1 MCQPTTFG
9 VRMPFILDICDDE
22 PFEIRVHKNDLEI
35 LATVPIG
42 HDPEKG
48 HLYSAHVGL
57 IRLEPF
63 EGPNKTEL
71 MFDIIETNDIGN
83 LFIDNGFETQRFLVG
98 TDRTTVLEV
107 ICGVTANIV
116 SQRQPDAIVMTTS
129 QSNLPDKALSKYGYV
144 SEAIRSAG
152 YQGGEGNSFNG
163 QRIWM
168 FVKC

>member
-1 MCQPTTFG
+1 
-9 VRMPFILDICDDE
+9 MPFILDICDDE

-42 HDPEKG
+42 HDPKNER
-48 HLYSAHVGL
+48 LYSAHVAL

-63 EGPNKTEL
+63 EGLHKSEL
-71 MFDIIETNDIGN
+71 MFDIIETKHDDNI
-83 LFIDNGFETQRFLVG
+83 FIDNGIETKRFLVG
-98 TDRTTVLEV
+98 ADRTAVLEV
-107 ICGVTANIV
+107 ICGVTSNIV

-129 QSNLPDKALSKYGYV
+129 QPNLPAKALSKYGHI

-152 YQGGEGNSFNG
+152 YEGGEGNSFNG

>member
-1 MCQPTTFG
+1 
-9 VRMPFILDICDDE
+9 MPFILDICDDE

-42 HDPEKG
+42 HDPDNG

-63 EGPNKTEL
+63 EGLNKSEV
-71 MFDIIETNDIGN
+71 MFDIIETNADGSQ
-83 LFIDNGFETQRFLVG
+83 FIDNGLETQRFLVG
-98 TDRTTVLEV
+98 TDRTAVLDV

-116 SQRQPDAIVMTTS
+116 SQRQPDAIAMTTS
-129 QSNLPDKALSKYGYV
+129 QSHLPDKALNKYGYV
-144 SEAIRSAG
+144 SKAIRSAG
-152 YQGGEGNSFNG
+152 YQGGEGNSYNG

>member
-1 MCQPTTFG
+1 
-9 VRMPFILDICDDE
+9 MPFIFDICDDE

-42 HDPEKG
+42 HDPENG

-63 EGPNKTEL
+63 EGPNKCEL
-71 MFDIIETNDIGN
+71 LFDIVETNN
-83 LFIDNGFETQRFLVG
+83 ERSQFIDNGLETQRFLVG
-98 TDRTTVLEV
+98 PDRTAVLEV

-116 SQRQPDAIVMTTS
+116 SQRPPDAIVMTTS
-129 QSNLPDKALSKYGYV
+129 QSNLPDKALNKYGYV
-144 SEAIRSAG
+144 SEAIRRVG
-152 YQGGEGNSFNG
+152 YDGGESDSFYG

>member
-1 MCQPTTFG
+1 
-9 VRMPFILDICDDE
+9 MPFILDICDDE
-22 PFEIRVHKNDLEI
+22 PFEIRVHKNELEI

-42 HDPEKG
+42 HDPENG

-63 EGPNKTEL
+63 EGPNKSEV
-71 MFDIIETNDIGN
+71 MFDIIETSDDGSP
-83 LFIDNGFETQRFLVG
+83 FIDNGFETQGFLVG
-98 TDRTTVLEV
+98 TDRTAVLEV

-129 QSNLPDKALSKYGYV
+129 QPNLPEKALIKYEYV

-152 YQGGEGNSFNG
+152 YEGGEGNSFTG

>member
-1 MCQPTTFG
+1 
-9 VRMPFILDICDDE
+9 MPFILDIYEDE
-22 PFEIRVHKNDLEI
+22 PFEIRVHKNEFEI

-42 HDPEKG
+42 HDPENG

-57 IRLEPF
+57 IRLKPF
-63 EGPNKTEL
+63 EGPNNSEL
-71 MFDIIETNDIGN
+71 MFDIIETNDDGSQ
-83 LFIDNGFETQRFLVG
+83 FIDNGLETLHFLVG
-98 TDRTTVLEV
+98 PDRNAVLEV
-107 ICGVTANIV
+107 ICGVTANLV

-129 QSNLPDKALSKYGYV
+129 QSNLPGKALRKYKYV

-152 YQGGEGNSFNG
+152 YEGGEGNSFNG

>member
-1 MCQPTTFG
+1 
-9 VRMPFILDICDDE
+9 MPFILDICDDE

-42 HDPEKG
+42 HDPENG

-63 EGPNKTEL
+63 EGPNKSEL
-71 MFDIIETNDIGN
+71 LFDIIETNDDGSQ
-83 LFIDNGFETQRFLVG
+83 FIDNGLETQRFLVG
-98 TDRTTVLEV
+98 PDRTAVLEV

-116 SQRQPDAIVMTTS
+116 SQRQPDAIVITTS
-129 QSNLPDKALSKYGYV
+129 QSNLPDKALNKYKYI
-144 SEAIRSAG
+144 SDAIRSVG
-152 YQGGEGNSFNG
+152 YEGGEGNSFYG

>member
-1 MCQPTTFG
+1 MQ
-9 VRMPFILDICDDE
+9 FILDICDDE
-22 PFEIRVHKNDLEI
+22 PFEIRIHKNDLEI

-42 HDPEKG
+42 HDPENG

-63 EGPNKTEL
+63 EGPNKSEL
-71 MFDIIETNDIGN
+71 LFDIIETNDDGSR
-83 LFIDNGFETQRFLVG
+83 FIDNGLETQHFLVG
-98 TDRTTVLEV
+98 ADRTTVLEV

-129 QSNLPDKALSKYGYV
+129 QSNLPDKALSKYEYV
-144 SEAIRSAG
+144 SEALRSAG
-152 YQGGEGNSFNG
+152 YEGGEGDSFNG